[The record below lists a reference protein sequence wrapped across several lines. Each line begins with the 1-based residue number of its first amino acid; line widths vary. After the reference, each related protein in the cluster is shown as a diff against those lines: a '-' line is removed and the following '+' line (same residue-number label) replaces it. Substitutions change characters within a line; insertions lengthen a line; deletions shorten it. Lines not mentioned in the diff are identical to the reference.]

1 MTIRGVLQSSRSV
14 HYERRFTFH
23 DLQAA
28 LLAKAAQF
36 NGSLNVGGCREA
48 IPLRMN
54 IEGWEKDTD
63 ARLCKRK
70 LEQGRAIREYPYD
83 IHG

>member
-1 MTIRGVLQSSRSV
+1 MLDSRRKS
-14 HYERRFTFH
+14 
-23 DLQAA
+23 
-28 LLAKAAQF
+28 
-36 NGSLNVGGCREA
+36 
-48 IPLRMN
+48 IPLGMN
-54 IEGWEKDTD
+54 KEGWEKDTD